1 MGLCHLEAHIL
12 TQESQSGNNFSA
24 FYGKCRGK
32 DLYLLTSA
40 LIYITGCKPFALYIL
55 SEEFAF
61 FYNTESIADLCISC
75 SQQKKE
81 CKVQKVHFQ
90 LYVAEGS
97 SSSGV
102 RYSFLGS
109 SHLTSVTVERTFCIP
124 FCSGLQD
131 FFELQVV
138 PFSAIRETSTLVT
151 AVGLLPMHTK
161 KEAFEILLAY
171 ESFSYFSVWI
181 VSSSNLEGI
190 SNGWV
195 IKEWATMLPCAYRCS
210 GMSYPLLPPPDLQL
224 LQKISN
230 MKRHCV

>member
-1 MGLCHLEAHIL
+1 MQRERPLLIDICFNLYHRMQAICFVYSIRGICLFLQHGVNSRSLYSML
-12 TQESQSGNNFSA
+12 TA
-24 FYGKCRGK
+24 
-32 DLYLLTSA
+32 
-40 LIYITGCKPFALYIL
+40 
-55 SEEFAF
+55 
-61 FYNTESIADLCISC
+61 
-75 SQQKKE
+75 KKE
-81 CKVQKVHFQ
+81 CKMQQVHFQ

-124 FCSGLQD
+124 FCSGLQY

-138 PFSAIRETSTLVT
+138 PFSAIRETNTLVT

-210 GMSYPLLPPPDLQL
+210 GMSYPLLPPPDLQF

-230 MKRHCV
+230 MKRHCVWRHKMTTAEDSLSCF